1 MDIVR
6 NITEEELIRN
16 IQTDNFFG
24 ELCQQRKVVEQRYAR
39 DLRQLVNSFSV
50 RKEVDNKIGMESR

>member
-16 IQTDNFFG
+16 IQTDNFYG
-24 ELCQQRKVVEQRYAR
+24 ELCQQRKLVEQKYAR
-39 DLRQLVNSFSV
+39 DLRQLVNRFSV
-50 RKEVDNKIGMESR
+50 KQKVHKKIDLESR